1 MCGTD
6 CNLTDPCQENESPC
20 TNGGLCIETCT
31 IYPDYRCQCMD
42 GFGGKN
48 CTEQVR
54 INDEGLKE
62 FFINQFL

>member
-62 FFINQFL
+62 FFIN